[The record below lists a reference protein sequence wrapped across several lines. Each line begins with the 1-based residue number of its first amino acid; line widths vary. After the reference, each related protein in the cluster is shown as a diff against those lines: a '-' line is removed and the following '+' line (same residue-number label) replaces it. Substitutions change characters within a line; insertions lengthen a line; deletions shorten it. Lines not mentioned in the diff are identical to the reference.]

1 MDYNIKKQ
9 NPGKKLS
16 LIYFG
21 HGLTGYYGIQK
32 LMRGKLREKI
42 KINLVVVSYK
52 NPQKADCVRGI
63 ASDYGLE
70 VCSDQIN
77 SEEFLKKIRSYSP
90 DLGVIMNFDQKI
102 SNLFFLGYFRI
113 GFKRMRL
120 SKKLYGYSFFQW
132 L

>member
-32 LMRGKLREKI
+32 LMRGELREKI
-42 KINLVVVSYK
+42 QINLVVVSYK
-52 NPQKADCVRGI
+52 NPQKADCVRSI

-77 SEEFLKKIRSYSP
+77 SEEFLKKIRS
-90 DLGVIMNFDQKI
+90 
-102 SNLFFLGYFRI
+102 
-113 GFKRMRL
+113 
-120 SKKLYGYSFFQW
+120 
-132 L
+132 